1 MPVTTD
7 EELREILE
15 LDTIA
20 VVGCSGTRHK
30 DAHMIPRFMRE
41 HGYDIIPVN
50 PYADEI
56 FGIEPYDSLSEVQED
71 IDMVNVF
78 RPSEEVAGI
87 VDKTID
93 RDDVEVVWTQL
104 GVTDPE
110 AGERL
115 EDAGRQYV
123 EDRCLKVEYQR
134 LKR

>member
-1 MPVTTD
+1 MTVTTD
-7 EELREILE
+7 EELREILG

-20 VVGCSGTRHK
+20 VVGCSSTRHK
-30 DAHMIPRFMRE
+30 DAHTIPKFMRDR
-41 HGYDIIPVN
+41 GYEIVPVN

-56 FGIEPYDSLSEVQED
+56 FGIEPYDSLPEVEEE

-78 RPSEEVAGI
+78 RPSEEVPEI
-87 VDKTID
+87 VDGAID

-115 EDAGRQYV
+115 EDAGIQYV

-134 LKR
+134 LKA